1 MPQTNGFNVRY
12 LVGSLETKTDRDDWR
27 NNLVI
32 LSDEIRVELKD
43 GQRLSID
50 PKSVRSISYGR
61 EATRHVAR
69 WVALGILVHPIAVLG
84 LFNENVKHYVS
95 IEYETA
101 EGKKGGLLIQT
112 HKNNY
117 RNVLALLRGAT
128 GKEIETEKKNP
139 KKTMKQALV
148 LLILLGL
155 TAATNVAQKP
165 VPSKAVERSRKAAN
179 VLESAMANSEA
190 RIPNALLSKAV
201 AVAVITEMKTCRII

>member
-1 MPQTNGFNVRY
+1 MAPTLQHIITTLCLVLLLPTIALPQANAFNVRY
-12 LVGSLETKTDRDDWR
+12 LGGSLETKTDKDDWH
-27 NNLVI
+27 NNLTI
-32 LSDEIRVELKD
+32 LSDEIRIELKD
-43 GQRLSID
+43 GQKLSVD
-50 PKSVRSISYGR
+50 PKSVTSMSYGR

-128 GKEIETEKKNP
+128 GKEIETEKKNQKLKNP
-139 KKTMKQALV
+139 NKQ
-148 LLILLGL
+148 
-155 TAATNVAQKP
+155 P
-165 VPSKAVERSRKAAN
+165 
-179 VLESAMANSEA
+179 
-190 RIPNALLSKAV
+190 
-201 AVAVITEMKTCRII
+201 

>member
-1 MPQTNGFNVRY
+1 MTLTFQHVISAVCFLLLFQTVALAQASGFKVRY
-12 LVGSLETKTDRDDWR
+12 LAGSVETKTDRDDWR

-50 PKSVRSISYGR
+50 PKSVTSISYGR

-69 WVALGILVHPIAVLG
+69 WVALGILVHPIAAVG
-84 LFNENVKHYVS
+84 LLNENVKHYVS

-101 EGKKGGLLIQT
+101 EGKNAGLLIQT

-128 GKEIETEKKNP
+128 GKEIETEKK
-139 KKTMKQALV
+139 KKK
-148 LLILLGL
+148 
-155 TAATNVAQKP
+155 
-165 VPSKAVERSRKAAN
+165 
-179 VLESAMANSEA
+179 
-190 RIPNALLSKAV
+190 
-201 AVAVITEMKTCRII
+201 